1 MSWQA
6 NRLAVSH
13 SWLPLSTFIAVFYCE
28 RTDQLPIDPSQTL
41 HLDDELS
48 WRKKEMVDGRSLGM
62 AHHCH
67 SDGRLCSPAGLVG
80 NAAYWLCWAIVLR

>member
-41 HLDDELS
+41 HLDNELS
-48 WRKKEMVDGRSLGM
+48 WRKKEMADGRSPSVWLITATQMEGSALLLVWLAM
-62 AHHCH
+62 LLTGFAGH
-67 SDGRLCSPAGLVG
+67 SC
-80 NAAYWLCWAIVLR
+80 